1 MTKQTILFIV
11 LSFITLQG
19 FGQKI
24 HQLSLK
30 DAVDLALNN
39 SEEIK
44 NLVLDEN
51 IQVSKNKEV
60 TSAVYPQIAATGQ
73 GTYYTNV
80 PQVIFPASDFNVYE
94 VLRKEGVKDG
104 NGQPIGTDRAT
115 TSSQALSF
123 VAPLNFQF
131 GLSVNQLLF
140 QPDIFVAFQAKQA
153 VLDFAKQNRE
163 VAEVKVREAV
173 YKAYYQVLVA
183 EDQRKVLMLTAQRID
198 KLFND
203 TEAMFKAGFAEKLD
217 IDKLQVTKNN
227 TTTAIN
233 QLSNAIGISYTVL
246 KTTLGLN
253 QTDSI
258 VLIEKLNINELKA
271 DLLTKS
277 DNFNYEL
284 RKEINLLG
292 TARKLQ
298 ELDLKRYDMS
308 IYPTVAAFYNLQR
321 SGQRNATFNPNDPWF
336 WYTTGLVGLSVNQP
350 IFSGFLRKHKMDQSK
365 LAIAKID
372 NNVAMTKR
380 YIDMEQNVAYQS
392 LNNSLLNLDVQD
404 ANMKLAEEVFNTTR
418 KKYEAGVGSSFEL
431 LQADTELQRA
441 QGSYFQ
447 ALYDGYVARTNY
459 YKSLGKI

>member
-1 MTKQTILFIV
+1 MIKHTNLFFILVFSSLGINA
-11 LSFITLQG
+11 
-19 FGQKI
+19 QKVYN
-24 HQLSLK
+24 LTLK
-30 DAVDLALNN
+30 DAVNLAINN

-44 NLVLDEN
+44 NLGIDED

-60 TSAVYPQIAATGQ
+60 TSAVYPQISASGQ
-73 GTYYTNV
+73 GTYYTNL
-80 PQVIFPASDFNVYE
+80 PQILFPSSNFNIYE
-94 VLRKEGVKDG
+94 VLEKEGVRDG
-104 NGQPIGTDRAT
+104 SGLPIGTDKAT
-115 TSSQALSF
+115 LSSQAVSF

-131 GLSVNQLLF
+131 GLTVNQLLF

-183 EDQRKVLMLTAQRID
+183 EDQKKVLLLTSQRID
-198 KLFND
+198 KLHSD
-203 TEAMFKAGFAEKLD
+203 MTAMFKAGFAEKLD

-227 TTTAIN
+227 TSTAIN
-233 QLSNAIGISYTVL
+233 QLTNGINISYSLL
-246 KTTLGLN
+246 KSTLGLN

-258 VLIEKLNINELKA
+258 VLSEKLNINDLKA

-292 TARKLQ
+292 TAKKLQ
-298 ELDLKRYDMS
+298 ELELKRYDMS

-321 SGQRNATFNPNDPWF
+321 AGQRNAAFNPTDPWF

-372 NNVAMTKR
+372 NNVTMTKR

-404 ANMKLAEEVFNTTR
+404 ANMKLAEEVFNSTK
-418 KKYEAGVGSSFEL
+418 KKYEAGIGSSFEL

-441 QGSYFQ
+441 QGNYFQ

>member
-1 MTKQTILFIV
+1 MIKNTNLLFILV
-11 LSFITLQG
+11 FSSLGINA
-19 FGQKI
+19 QKVYS
-24 HQLSLK
+24 LTLK
-30 DAVDLALNN
+30 DAVSLAVNN

-44 NLVLDEN
+44 NLMIDED
-51 IQVSKNKEV
+51 IQVLKNKEV
-60 TSAVYPQIAATGQ
+60 TSAVYPQVSATGQ

-80 PQVIFPASDFNVYE
+80 PKIQFPFSNAPTYE
-94 VLRKEGVKDG
+94 ILQKEGVQDG
-104 NGQPIGTDRAT
+104 NGNPITTANAT
-115 TSSQALSF
+115 SGSTEVSF
-123 VAPLNFQF
+123 VAPFNLQV

-163 VAEVKVREAV
+163 VAEVNVREAV
-173 YKAYYQVLVA
+173 YKAYYQVLIA
-183 EDQRKVLMLTAQRID
+183 EDQKKVLLQTAQRID
-198 KLFND
+198 KLHGD
-203 TEAMFKAGFAEKLD
+203 MTAMFKAGFAEKLD

-227 TTTAIN
+227 ASTSIN
-233 QLSNAIGISYTVL
+233 QLSNAISISYSYL

-253 QTDSI
+253 QSDSI
-258 VLIEKLNINELKA
+258 VLTEQLNVNDLKA
-271 DLLTKS
+271 DLLTKT
-277 DNFNYEL
+277 NGFNYEL

-292 TARKLQ
+292 TAKKLQ
-298 ELDLKRYDMS
+298 ELELKRYEMS

-321 SGQRNATFNPNDPWF
+321 SGQRNAALTPNDPWF
-336 WYTTGLVGLSVNQP
+336 WYTTGLVGLSINQP

-365 LAIAKID
+365 LAIAKVE
-372 NNVAMTKR
+372 NNLNMTKR

-404 ANMKLAEEVFNTTR
+404 ANRLLAEEVFNTTK

>member
-1 MTKQTILFIV
+1 MIKNTNLLFILV
-11 LSFITLQG
+11 FSSLGINAQQIYS
-19 FGQKI
+19 
-24 HQLSLK
+24 LSLK
-30 DAVDLALNN
+30 DAVGLAVKN

-44 NLVLDEN
+44 NLMIDED

-60 TSAVYPQIAATGQ
+60 TSAVYSQIAATGQ

-80 PQVIFPASDFNVYE
+80 PKIQFPFSNAPTYE
-94 VLRKEGVKDG
+94 ILQNEGVRDG
-104 NGQPIGTDRAT
+104 NGNPITTANAT
-115 TSSQALSF
+115 SGSTEVSF
-123 VAPLNFQF
+123 IAPLNFQI

-173 YKAYYQVLVA
+173 YKAYYQVLIA
-183 EDQRKVLMLTAQRID
+183 EDQKKVLMQTAQRID
-198 KLFND
+198 KLHAD
-203 TEAMFKAGFAEKLD
+203 MTGMFKAGFAEKLD
-217 IDKLQVTKNN
+217 IDKIQVTKNN
-227 TTTAIN
+227 ASTSIN
-233 QLSNAIGISYTVL
+233 QLSNAIKISYSYL

-258 VLIEKLNINELKA
+258 VLTEQLNVSDLKA

-277 DNFNYEL
+277 DGFNYEM

-292 TARKLQ
+292 TAKKLQ

-321 SGQRNATFNPNDPWF
+321 SGQKNATLNPSDPWF
-336 WYTTGLVGLSVNQP
+336 WYTTGLVGLSINQP

-365 LAIAKID
+365 LAIAKVE
-372 NNVAMTKR
+372 NNLNMTKR
-380 YIDMEQNVAYQS
+380 YIDLEQTVAYQS

-404 ANMKLAEEVFNTTR
+404 ANMKLAEEVFNTTK